1 MTLREFEEC
10 VNKIK
15 NNVDKFIKESQEN
28 EILLMRYIQLS
39 EQITDK
45 LKKQLQ
51 DIEMY
56 QENRIEEYQKH
67 LQENKRYLISDV
79 AMEIEDKLK
88 LYDEMLKKR
97 IEEKERL
104 QEEIRKLNKK
114 G

>member
-1 MTLREFEEC
+1 MTLKEFEEC

-28 EILLMRYIQLS
+28 EVLLMRYINLS
-39 EQITDK
+39 DQIIDK
-45 LKKQLQ
+45 LKQQLQ

-56 QENRIEEYQKH
+56 QENNLEEYQKH

-79 AMEIEDKLK
+79 AMEIEEKLK
-88 LYDEMLKKR
+88 LYDEMLKKQ

>member
-1 MTLREFEEC
+1 MTLKEFEEC

-28 EILLMRYIQLS
+28 EVLLMKYINLS
-39 EQITDK
+39 DQIIDK
-45 LKKQLQ
+45 LKQQLQ

-56 QENRIEEYQKH
+56 QENNLEEYQKH

-79 AMEIEDKLK
+79 AMEIEEKLK
-88 LYDEMLKKR
+88 LYDEMLKKQ

>member
-1 MTLREFEEC
+1 MTLKEFEEC

-28 EILLMRYIQLS
+28 EVLLMRYINLS
-39 EQITDK
+39 EEIIDK

-56 QENRIEEYQKH
+56 QENNLEEYQKH

-79 AMEIEDKLK
+79 AMEIEEKLK
-88 LYDEMLKKR
+88 LYDEMLKKQ